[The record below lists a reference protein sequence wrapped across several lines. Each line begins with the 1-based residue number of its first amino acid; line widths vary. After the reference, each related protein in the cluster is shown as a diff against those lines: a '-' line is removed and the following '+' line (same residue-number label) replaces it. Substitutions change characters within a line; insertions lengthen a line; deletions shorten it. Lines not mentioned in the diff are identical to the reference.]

1 MMGYPRLI
9 HVICDGNHQM
19 PKVFG
24 SKPFKIINEIFF
36 GFEGALVFDLTVR
49 TELPASQEVWV
60 SRGGNIPRSWPNPD
74 IEEIDNAWLYKD

>member
-24 SKPFKIINEIFF
+24 PKPFKIINEIFF
-36 GFEGALVFDLTVR
+36 GFEGALAFDLTVR
-49 TELPASQEVWV
+49 TVLPAS
-60 SRGGNIPRSWPNPD
+60 
-74 IEEIDNAWLYKD
+74 